1 MVCCLCGVCFVLRVD
16 VCYGLDCHWAWI
28 SFLVGLVVFVL
39 LCLDCGLI
47 CVDSVCVVLVVC
59 ASWRLWFDA
68 SVGCLD

>member
-1 MVCCLCGVCFVLRVD
+1 M
-16 VCYGLDCHWAWI
+16 
-28 SFLVGLVVFVL
+28 VFVL

-68 SVGCLD
+68 GVGCLD